1 MVTLGLWAEE
11 CECLQKLDKHR
22 AGPAAAQCTRSAAPA
37 GAQQEP
43 CSLQRIR
50 RAEQPWAHCLIRHA
64 ARAQRAATG
73 RPGAR
78 RWAARGQSPQRWN
91 AGAHPLPAS
100 QVHQVLSEILRHYQH
115 TLKPAKLLLRGAI
128 SLLSPLCIPDSC
140 ASADLEWHCWLRWH
154 CGRCQHSGRVMT

>member
-11 CECLQKLDKHR
+11 CKCLQKLDKHR

-43 CSLQRIR
+43 CSLRRIR

-64 ARAQRAATG
+64 ARAQWAAAG

-78 RWAARGQSPQRWN
+78 RWAARGQSPQRRE

-100 QVHQVLSEILRHYQH
+100 QVHQVLSELLKHYQH
-115 TLKPAKLLLRGAI
+115 TLKPGQAALPGSSKLAQSPLHPR
-128 SLLSPLCIPDSC
+128 LLSFC
-140 ASADLEWHCWLRWH
+140 
-154 CGRCQHSGRVMT
+154 